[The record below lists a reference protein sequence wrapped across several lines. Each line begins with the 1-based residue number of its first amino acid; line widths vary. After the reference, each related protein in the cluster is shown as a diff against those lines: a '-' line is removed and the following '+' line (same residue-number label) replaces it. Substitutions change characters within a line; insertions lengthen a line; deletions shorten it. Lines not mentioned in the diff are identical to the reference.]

1 MSTIVAKIQIYVSAG
16 NESLLRQTMS
26 AYSSACDFVSSIIYE
41 TNELKQK
48 SLHKMLYPKIR
59 ADFGLGSQMACSTL
73 ITTIARYKSAK
84 SNGHEGRLIKFK
96 SPECD
101 LVWNRDY
108 SLNQNVFSVNTLKG
122 RIKLQF
128 QTKGMKKYFDGTWQF
143 GTAKLIN
150 KFNKW
155 FLHVPMTKDLDLLQ
169 ESNVNNVV
177 GVDLG
182 INFLATSYESNGK
195 TTFYSG
201 KEVKNT
207 RGQLKALRKEL
218 QKKQTSSARKRLKE
232 IGQRENRYMTD
243 VNHCITKALVI
254 KYPKG
259 TLFVL
264 EDLTGVYAMQLKKS
278 ELKIVMCLYHGRFI
292 NLGKCLNIKQSYM
305 DIK

>member
-1 MSTIVAKIQIYVSAG
+1 MSTVAAKIQIYVG
-16 NESLLRQTMS
+16 TENESLLRQTMS

-84 SNGHEGRLIKFK
+84 SNGHEWKLIKFK
-96 SPECD
+96 NPECD

-108 SLNQNVFSVNTLKG
+108 SLNQNAFSVNTLKG

-195 TTFYSG
+195 TTFFSG

-207 RGQLKALRKEL
+207 RG
-218 QKKQTSSARKRLKE
+218 
-232 IGQRENRYMTD
+232 
-243 VNHCITKALVI
+243 
-254 KYPKG
+254 
-259 TLFVL
+259 
-264 EDLTGVYAMQLKKS
+264 
-278 ELKIVMCLYHGRFI
+278 
-292 NLGKCLNIKQSYM
+292 
-305 DIK
+305 